1 MPFVAI
7 RTKGKVEDVQAAVA
21 MTEQIAKKHNVFA
34 QLVDPRV
41 VFNERH
47 LASAH
52 LHAKRALEEKRDSAN
67 SPGAE
72 FLLYLTGQRQ
82 VSRAI
87 ELGGIKD
94 DAAATILVADGER
107 AGTVIW
113 GILDKLGWS
122 RDPQGIGEN
131 HHALGA
137 LGIPTPPDDELEDA
151 ILEKVALVDVIK

>member
-7 RTKGKVEDVQAAVA
+7 RAKGKVEDVQAVVA
-21 MTEQIAKKHNVFA
+21 LAEQLAKKHNVWA

-47 LASAH
+47 VASAH

-67 SPGAE
+67 SAGAE

-87 ELGGIKD
+87 DLGGIKK
-94 DAAATILVADGER
+94 DADATIIVVDGER
-107 AGTVIW
+107 AGTVVW
-113 GILDKLGWS
+113 GILDKLAWS
-122 RDPQGIGEN
+122 RDPAGITEN
-131 HHALGA
+131 RDALAA
-137 LGIPTPPDDELEDA
+137 LGIPAPPDAELEDA
-151 ILEKVALVDVIK
+151 VLEKVALVDVIK

>member
-7 RTKGKVEDVQAAVA
+7 MANGKVEDVQAAVA
-21 MTEQIAKKHNVFA
+21 LAEQIAKKHNVFA
-34 QLVDPRV
+34 QLVDARV

-52 LHAKRALEEKRDSAN
+52 LHAKRALEQQRDSAH

-87 ELGGIKD
+87 ELGGIKQ
-94 DAAATILVADGER
+94 DAERAILVADGER

-113 GILDKLGWS
+113 SILDKLAWS
-122 RDPQGIGEN
+122 RDPK
-131 HHALGA
+131 
-137 LGIPTPPDDELEDA
+137 GIPENRDALAAIGIPLPPDGALEDA
-151 ILEKVALVDVIK
+151 VLEKVALVDVIK